1 MSSELIAALEAHAC
15 ADAKERADRDAILAL
30 LRSGKDA
37 FARATFEPGHVT
49 GSAFVLDAKEERL
62 LMLHHRKL
70 GRWLQP
76 GGHAD
81 PGETDPLATALREA
95 REETGIEG
103 LLPHP
108 RAPRPFDVDVHVIPE
123 RKGVRG
129 AERLAGGPGDLPR
142 EQAEPEHRHHD
153 VRYLLIAPAGAEP
166 AVSAES
172 NALAWRPLAEAAS
185 PDADPALR
193 RAIGKVRFL
202 TFRPARCP
210 R

>member
-62 LMLHHRKL
+62 LMLHHKKL
-70 GRWLQP
+70 DRWLQP

-123 RKGVRG
+123 RKG
-129 AERLAGGPGDLPR
+129 
-142 EQAEPEHRHHD
+142 EPEHRHHD

-172 NALAWRPLAEAAS
+172 NALAWRPLAEAAG